1 MIRTLYKH
9 QQEILDASP
18 NMALLALD
26 TGLGKSFLSL
36 ELAKVKNKAPV
47 LIICPKALTQNWERE
62 VKHAD
67 FDLRYTII
75 TKETFRRDWDKLPF
89 YATVITDEAHYFSSL
104 TSQMAKSLAKYFKKW
119 NTQYR
124 YLLTATPYMS
134 TPWNIFTLANHLNQ
148 NLSYWAFRK
157 EFFMD
162 IRMGSKMV
170 PVPRPNK
177 EEDLKAIIKKV
188 GYLYSMEDCFDV
200 PEQVFELE
208 TFDLTPPQKRGIKNI
223 IEPEHI
229 VYWTKRHQIENG
241 CLKGDEYTETKH
253 FKSNKTERIRDIC
266 LEHKKVAIVCRY
278 NAQIDMLKKVLEKDK
293 HRVLVI
299 RGDVKDRD
307 EVVQRVN
314 KLDEAIVLI
323 QASCSEGYELQTVG
337 TIVFASLDFSYK
349 NYKQMKGRF
358 LRANALKKNLFIHL
372 VVDDGVDKDV
382 YNNIMNKQDFS
393 FKLYEK

>member
-1 MIRTLYKH
+1 MRSLYKH

-18 NMALLALD
+18 NKALLALD

-62 VKHAD
+62 ITEAEIGMP
-67 FDLRYTII
+67 YTVI
-75 TKETFRRDWDKLPF
+75 TKETFRRDWDKLPN
-89 YATVITDEAHYFSSL
+89 YPTIIADECHYFASL
-104 TSQMAKSLAKYFKKW
+104 TSQMSKTLTKYFKKW
-119 NTQYR
+119 NTPYR

-134 TPWNIFTLANHLNQ
+134 TPWNIFVLANHLDLG
-148 NLSYWAFRK
+148 LSYWSFRR
-157 EFFMD
+157 EYFVD
-162 IRMGSKMV
+162 VNMGGRMV
-170 PVPRPNK
+170 PLVKKGK
-177 EEDLKAIIKKV
+177 EEDIKAIIKKV
-188 GYLYSMEDCFDV
+188 GFLYAMEDCFDV

-208 TFDLTPPQKRGIKNI
+208 TFELTPPQKRGIKNI
-223 IEPEHI
+223 TEPEHI

-241 CLKGDEYTETKH
+241 CLKGDEYTETEY

-278 NAQIDMLKKVLEKDK
+278 NAQIDMLKETLEKDK
-293 HRVLVI
+293 HHVLLI

-307 EVVQRVN
+307 AVVQEVN
-314 KLDEAIVLI
+314 KLDEVIVLI

-358 LRANALKKNLFIHL
+358 LRANALKKNLFIHM

-393 FKLYEK
+393 LSLYSK